1 MTPTLDLKLRN
12 EIDDLFISSYDA
24 YKANNPDEMMRLADI
39 AWSKIPDSKFS
50 WDVSWSF
57 VQSMVYTYIDFG
69 NMKEALNLIDLY
81 IDSGYLFDYE
91 DGPFFLKGKV
101 LFLMNRKDQSFE
113 FFDKANS
120 ISKGRCFKD
129 EDDKYLK
136 FYLSEKD

>member
-69 NMKEALNLIDLY
+69 NMKESLNLIDLY